1 MIHRDSAREQ
11 WPGWAH
17 RGRRFRGSEPPG
29 SGLVDGGGFFFC
41 FFLECSQ
48 SWSKHRSLGKRK
60 VTSLNKSYL
69 LFSFP
74 LRNLITNF
82 TVWESFLSVSSVQS
96 LCCIWLCDPMNR
108 STPGLPVHHKLPE
121 FTQTHVHRVGDA
133 IQPSHPLSSPFP
145 PAPNPSQH
153 QGHFQW
159 VTSSHEVATTQQIS
173 DANCRVSYN
182 VTQFWHFLPGN
193 SIRSHRAQIR
203 WALNHS

>member
-69 LFSFP
+69 LFSFLSLLEISSLTSLCGSLSYQSVQFSRSVVSDSATP
-74 LRNLITNF
+74 WIAARQASLSITNSRNLLKLMSI
-82 TVWESFLSVSSVQS
+82 ESVMPSNHLI
-96 LCCIWLCDPMNR
+96 LC
-108 STPGLPVHHKLPE
+108 
-121 FTQTHVHRVGDA
+121 
-133 IQPSHPLSSPFP
+133 HPLFHLP
-145 PAPNPSQH
+145 PIPH
-153 QGHFQW
+153 
-159 VTSSHEVATTQQIS
+159 
-173 DANCRVSYN
+173 
-182 VTQFWHFLPGN
+182 
-193 SIRSHRAQIR
+193 SIRVISSESLRHMRWPPPSKSLMQIVGCPIM
-203 WALNHS
+203 